1 MERVKNLNRYQK
13 GILLLLAVMVIVF
26 GVIYGIVTS
35 RVGFLYKDTILLPTE
50 ENGNTVYSGRIRGQD
65 CRFTVTTDKIVTF
78 QCDETVYGPY
88 TAKED
93 PSAIPEGEEPSD
105 RLRGIEVRE
114 GDEIL
119 FRGSVYQA
127 DTFLM
132 LTNEDGSYAGF
143 NITATMSDGTVIDE
157 NGEIIDPLEPSAEDI
172 LSLTDGPELTKKGH
186 WLAWF
191 MGVIVSVMTAVS
203 ILFADELFRWNL
215 AFQIRNFDCA
225 EPSDWEI
232 ASRHIGWTV
241 LTITALILYIAGLQ
255 GVTVTTW

>member
-1 MERVKNLNRYQK
+1 MERIKELNRYQK
-13 GILLLLAVMVIVF
+13 GILLLLAVMVVFF

-35 RVGFLYKDTILLPTE
+35 RVGFLYKDVILLPTE
-50 ENGNTVYSGRIRGQD
+50 ENGSTIYSGKISGQD
-65 CRFTVTTDKIVTF
+65 CRFTVTADKTVTF
-78 QCDETVYGPY
+78 RCDETVYGPY

-93 PSAIPEGEEPSD
+93 PSAIPEGEVPSD

-127 DTFLM
+127 DSFWM

-143 NITATMSDGTVIDE
+143 NITATTTNGVTYDADGNVVDPMEPDVSDIW
-157 NGEIIDPLEPSAEDI
+157 
-172 LSLTDGPELTKKGH
+172 SLIDGPELNRKGS

-191 MGVIVSVMTAVS
+191 MGVLLSALTAAS

-215 AFQIRNFDCA
+215 MFQIRNVDRA

-241 LTITALILYIAGLQ
+241 LTVTVLILYIGGLQ
-255 GVTVTTW
+255 GITIL

>member
-1 MERVKNLNRYQK
+1 MERVKKLDRYQK
-13 GILLLLAVMVIVF
+13 GILLLLAVMIVLF

-35 RVGFLYKDTILLPTE
+35 RVGFLYKDVILLPTE
-50 ENGNTVYSGRIRGQD
+50 ENGSTIYSGKISGQD
-65 CRFTVTTDKIVTF
+65 CRFTVTADKTVTF
-78 QCDETVYGPY
+78 RCDETVYGPY

-127 DTFLM
+127 DSFWM

-143 NITATMSDGTVIDE
+143 DITATTTNGVTYDADGNVVDPMEPDASDIW
-157 NGEIIDPLEPSAEDI
+157 
-172 LSLTDGPELTKKGH
+172 SLIDGPELNRKGS

-191 MGVIVSVMTAVS
+191 MGVLLSTLTAAS

-215 AFQIRNFDCA
+215 MFQIRNVDRA

-241 LTITALILYIAGLQ
+241 LTVTVLILYIGGLQ
-255 GVTVTTW
+255 GITIL